1 MKRNTPVSPPTL
13 ISLEAAKLKV
23 GLTGVSTFMI
33 SVLQLLR
40 DSHFLFKNKKRIH
53 GSCSLSL
60 NFYLL
65 INERETETCDPVF
78 LILNFKSKR
87 DHRYSISRFLSIF

>member
-33 SVLQLLR
+33 SVLQLLWNP
-40 DSHFLFKNKKRIH
+40 SFFYLFLNEKEKGIP
-53 GSCSLSL
+53 GSCT
-60 NFYLL
+60 NHQ
-65 INERETETCDPVF
+65 EETGPVF
-78 LILNFKSKR
+78 PRKGKKNP
-87 DHRYSISRFLSIF
+87 